1 MLDKSMFL
9 REKPV
14 AQKAEP
20 EHLDT
25 IANDT
30 PRKRLGEAVRNS
42 TISMLAGLTLLG
54 LVDPVG
60 AAGGGEEPQLQDNP
74 PERHVVV
81 KGDTLWDISRRFL
94 KNPWRW
100 PDLWGLNKEEVRNP
114 HLIYPGNVIV
124 LDRSGLRPRL
134 RLENNGS
141 GGGLA
146 EAGRNSAVG
155 STVKLSPRLRSQS
168 LTAAPISS
176 IPASVIEPFLN
187 RPLVVTEQDF
197 DQAPRIMAVSESR
210 VLAGA
215 GDAVY
220 VGGTPRQGVPVW
232 QVYRAGKALVDPVSS
247 ESLGFEVIYLGDAQ
261 LAESGEL
268 ATMRIARARQE
279 IGIGDRLVEAPASDI
294 LAFAPRSPDP
304 KLQGMVI
311 SAPETVVS
319 EIGQYQVVVLNL
331 GSRNGVEPGQVFGLF
346 RAGRQV
352 QPRTVPSTISNDTH
366 RKTLRSVHSE
376 YSKELD
382 PVMTP
387 AERYGDAFVFRAFE
401 KVSYALVMSTTRPV
415 NLLDLAR
422 AP

>member
-1 MLDKSMFL
+1 MIDLSLNVSEFSALHKA
-9 REKPV
+9 PV
-14 AQKAEP
+14 
-20 EHLDT
+20 EHL
-25 IANDT
+25 NPVRHVT
-30 PRKRLGEAVRNS
+30 PGRRLGEVLRNS

-54 LVDPVG
+54 VADPVR
-60 AAGGGEEPQLQDNP
+60 AAGGTEEPQLRDNP
-74 PERHVVV
+74 PERHIVV

-100 PDLWGLNKEEVRNP
+100 PDLWGLNKDEVRNP

-124 LDRSGLRPRL
+124 LDRSGSRPRL
-134 RLENNGS
+134 RLENEGS
-141 GGGLA
+141 GGLA
-146 EAGRNSAVG
+146 EAGRQSAIG
-155 STVKLSPRLRSQS
+155 STVKLSPRLRSQDLS
-168 LTAAPISS
+168 AAPISS

-197 DQAPRIMAVSESR
+197 GQALRIVAVSESR

-220 VGGTPRQGVPVW
+220 TDGTPRRGVPVW
-232 QVYRAGKALVDPVSS
+232 QVYRAGKALVDPVSN

-261 LAESGEL
+261 LAEAGDV
-268 ATMRIARARQE
+268 ATMRIVRARQE
-279 IGIGDRLVEAPASDI
+279 IGIGDRLVEAPASDV

-346 RAGRQV
+346 RPGRSV
-352 QPRTVPSTISNDTH
+352 QPRTVPSTVSNDTH

-376 YSKELD
+376 YASEEA

-387 AERYGDAFVFRAFE
+387 AERYGDAFVFRTFE

>member
-1 MLDKSMFL
+1 MLDLSIIFSGNPIL
-9 REKPV
+9 RNTL
-14 AQKAEP
+14 ARHMGSICLEP
-20 EHLDT
+20 
-25 IANDT
+25 I
-30 PRKRLGEAVRNS
+30 PKRLGETVRNS
-42 TISMLAGLTLLG
+42 TISMLVGLTLLG
-54 LVDPVG
+54 LADPIR
-60 AAGGGEEPQLQDNP
+60 AAGTADEPQLQDNP
-74 PERHVVV
+74 PERHIVV

-100 PDLWGLNKEEVRNP
+100 PDLWGLNKDEVRNP

-141 GGGLA
+141 GGLV

-155 STVKLSPRLRSQS
+155 STVKLSPRLRSQD

-187 RPLVVTEQDF
+187 RPLVVTEPDF
-197 DQAPRIMAVSESR
+197 EQAPRIVAVSESR

-220 VGGTPRQGVPVW
+220 VGGTPRQGVATW
-232 QVYRAGKALVDPVSS
+232 QVYRSGKALVDPISN

-261 LAESGEL
+261 LAEAGEV

-352 QPRTVPSTISNDTH
+352 KPRRMPSTVSNDTH
-366 RKTLRSVHSE
+366 RKTIRSVHSDYASE
-376 YSKELD
+376 AA

-387 AERYGDAFVFRAFE
+387 AERYGDAFVFRTFE

>member
-1 MLDKSMFL
+1 MIDNSYFL
-9 REKPV
+9 SEFPAAQGSLARHLAGIRHRHICRKLGKV
-14 AQKAEP
+14 A
-20 EHLDT
+20 
-25 IANDT
+25 
-30 PRKRLGEAVRNS
+30 RNS
-42 TISMLAGLTLLG
+42 TISLLAGLTLLVPG
-54 LVDPVG
+54 NAVL
-60 AAGGGEEPQLQDNP
+60 AAGGAEEPQLQDNP

-100 PDLWGLNKEEVRNP
+100 PDLWGLNKDEVRNP

-134 RLENNGS
+134 RLEGNGS
-141 GGGLA
+141 GGLA
-146 EAGRNSAVG
+146 EAGRDSAIG
-155 STVKLSPRLRSQS
+155 STVKLSPRMRSQH

-187 RPLVVTEQDF
+187 RPLVVAEQDF
-197 DQAPRIMAVSESR
+197 EQALRIVAVSESR

-215 GDAVY
+215 GDSVY
-220 VGGTPRQGVPVW
+220 VGGTPKRGVPMW
-232 QVYRAGKALVDPVSS
+232 QVYRAGKALVDPISN

-261 LAESGEL
+261 LTEAADV
-268 ATMRIARARQE
+268 ATMRVARARQE

-294 LAFAPRSPDP
+294 LSFAPRSPDP

-346 RAGRQV
+346 RAGGRV
-352 QPRTVPSTISNDTH
+352 TPRAIPSTVSNDTH

-376 YSKELD
+376 YVRDLAQ
-382 PVMTP
+382 VTLP
-387 AERYGDAFVFRAFE
+387 AERYGDAFVFRTFE
-401 KVSYALVMSTTRPV
+401 KVSYALVMGTTRPV

>member
-1 MLDKSMFL
+1 MGSICLD
-9 REKPV
+9 PI
-14 AQKAEP
+14 P
-20 EHLDT
+20 
-25 IANDT
+25 
-30 PRKRLGEAVRNS
+30 KRLGETVRNS
-42 TISMLAGLTLLG
+42 TISMLVGLTLLG
-54 LVDPVG
+54 LADPIR
-60 AAGGGEEPQLQDNP
+60 AAGTADEPQLQDNP
-74 PERHVVV
+74 PERHIVV

-100 PDLWGLNKEEVRNP
+100 PDLWGLNKDEVRNP

-141 GGGLA
+141 GGLV

-155 STVKLSPRLRSQS
+155 STVKLSPRLRSQD

-187 RPLVVTEQDF
+187 RPLVVTEPDF
-197 DQAPRIMAVSESR
+197 EQAPRIVAVSESR

-220 VGGTPRQGVPVW
+220 VGGTPRQGVATW
-232 QVYRAGKALVDPVSS
+232 QVYRSGKALVDPISN

-261 LAESGEL
+261 LAEAGEV

-294 LAFAPRSPDP
+294 LAFAPRSPD
-304 KLQGMVI
+304 
-311 SAPETVVS
+311 
-319 EIGQYQVVVLNL
+319 

-352 QPRTVPSTISNDTH
+352 KPRRMPSTVSNDTH
-366 RKTLRSVHSE
+366 RKTIRSVHSDYASE
-376 YSKELD
+376 AA

-387 AERYGDAFVFRAFE
+387 AERYGDAFVFRTFE